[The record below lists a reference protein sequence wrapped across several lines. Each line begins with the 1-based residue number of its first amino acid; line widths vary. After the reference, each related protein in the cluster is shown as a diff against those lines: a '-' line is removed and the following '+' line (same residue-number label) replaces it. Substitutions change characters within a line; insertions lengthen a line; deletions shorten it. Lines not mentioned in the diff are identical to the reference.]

1 MKDFIEKIRIKINNP
16 HNCDMFI
23 KHNKT
28 IHKKHTRRNHII
40 DVCTFVHKTKFVPW
54 TKRDF
59 KLSCFRWWQ
68 VNYLISDV
76 HFIDVWLM
84 ILQFVSMML
93 VFMMFRLW
101 SKKLCKFQRHIF
113 ENIEIVISKK
123 DIITKIICNLFTH
136 LSRLDHEAFVLRYE
150 NSWLKCD

>member
-1 MKDFIEKIRIKINNP
+1 MNNP

-68 VNYLISDV
+68 VDYLISDV

-101 SKKLCKFQRHIF
+101 SEKIMQIITAYLWELKD
-113 ENIEIVISKK
+113 SKK
-123 DIITKIICNLFTH
+123 KDRIIQIICHIFTH